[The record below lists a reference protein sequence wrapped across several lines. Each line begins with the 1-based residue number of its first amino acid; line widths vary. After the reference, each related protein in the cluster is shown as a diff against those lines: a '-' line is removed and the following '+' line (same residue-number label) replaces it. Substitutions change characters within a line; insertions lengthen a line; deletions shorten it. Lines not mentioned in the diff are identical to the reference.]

1 MLKMAVQI
9 RGGGRQTPLPACLW
23 LKNFVFIFHFNM
35 IFNWFCTLS
44 KKSIIIF
51 FLNFNWYSLIQI
63 YPVFRTIANNPT
75 CFNSFSSSGTGKF
88 FLKII
93 LKSYYSTIHLW
104 TIKLKYLISW
114 WTLVLSCF
122 IFWNFRHLWLNWWLK
137 IKIIFKSTILT
148 FSFLISYKIS

>member
-1 MLKMAVQI
+1 MLKMTVQI
-9 RGGGRQTPLPACLW
+9 EGGRRQTPLPACLW

-88 FLKII
+88 FLKNYSKKVII
-93 LKSYYSTIHLW
+93 PRSIYEQLNLNTWYHGEHWSC
-104 TIKLKYLISW
+104 
-114 WTLVLSCF
+114 LVLYF
-122 IFWNFRHLWLNWWLK
+122 E
-137 IKIIFKSTILT
+137 ILD
-148 FSFLISYKIS
+148 IYG